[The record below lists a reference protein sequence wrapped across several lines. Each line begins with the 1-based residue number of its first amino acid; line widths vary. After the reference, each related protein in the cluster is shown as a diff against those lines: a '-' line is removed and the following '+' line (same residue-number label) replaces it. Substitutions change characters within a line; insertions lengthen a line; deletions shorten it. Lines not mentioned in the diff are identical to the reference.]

1 MRKLILKVVLGAV
14 FILPIATI
22 STPTT
27 LQAQNYR
34 YMSCYDLWY
43 ERNAIFARKG
53 YCFRTRR
60 AIRTFG
66 RRCYPPYGRLSP
78 WEEDIVDEI
87 KYWERRKG
95 CRY

>member
-1 MRKLILKVVLGAV
+1 MKMKVLKKLFGITLMSVYVSL
-14 FILPIATI
+14 I
-22 STPTT
+22 TPTQT
-27 LQAQNYR
+27 NAQGYSR
-34 YMSCYDLWY
+34 MSCYDLWY

-53 YCFRTRR
+53 FCFSTRR

-66 RRCYPPYGRLSP
+66 RRCYPPYGRLSLL
-78 WEEDIVDEI
+78 EEDIVDEI